1 MSQGLDAVGFS
12 PRPEPVLHWSKMASG
27 KKEPAPPTVCAAGVL
42 LLTRESSP
50 RFLLMRHPD
59 RWDLPKG
66 HCDEGEDFLTAAKRE
81 LVEETGIDAKVCE
94 FDPDFQFDL
103 HYPVTYRKQPD
114 KTFQKHVRYFL
125 AFLPQVV
132 KIELTEHEM
141 SRWWPWSPP
150 HQIQSQ
156 TIDPLL
162 AAVADHLSAKQ
173 SG

>member
-1 MSQGLDAVGFS
+1 
-12 PRPEPVLHWSKMASG
+12 MASE
-27 KKEPAPPTVCAAGVL
+27 KKEPALPKVCAAGVL

-50 RFLLMRHPD
+50 HFLLMRHPD

-66 HCDEGEDFLTAAKRE
+66 HCDDGEDFLTAAKRE
-81 LVEETGIDAKVCE
+81 LVEETGISGDDCE

-103 HYPVTYRKQPD
+103 HYPVTYRKQSGTYRKQPGTYRKQPD

-162 AAVADHLSAKQ
+162 AAVADHLSANQ